1 MATNA
6 GSSLI
11 SEMMG
16 TWGQM
21 GTRNLTSG
29 LLSLQMSKMTTQGL
43 TSQMVSWGL
52 DYLRIP
58 WCDCPDGTIGL
69 DFLGGNLWPD
79 FSDGSL
85 GLIS

>member
-6 GSSLI
+6 SSSLI
-11 SEMMG
+11 SEMG

-21 GTRNLTSG
+21 GTGNLTSG
-29 LLSLQMSKMTTQGL
+29 PLPLQMSKMTTQGL

-52 DYLRIP
+52 AYLRIP
-58 WCDCPDGTIGL
+58 WRDCLDGTIGL

-79 FSDGSL
+79 FSDCGL